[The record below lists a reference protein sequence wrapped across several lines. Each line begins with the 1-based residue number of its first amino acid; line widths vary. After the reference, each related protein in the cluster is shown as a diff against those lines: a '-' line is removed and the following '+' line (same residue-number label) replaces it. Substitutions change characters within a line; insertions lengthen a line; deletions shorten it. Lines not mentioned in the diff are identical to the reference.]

1 MLRLLLTMELMIHL
15 LISATLFL
23 FLLCYS
29 YFLEFSCAP
38 MCLACSFFYPTPF
51 RVCKGVATF
60 FVTVVL
66 IPCVYCWS

>member
-1 MLRLLLTMELMIHL
+1 MLRLLLTVELMIHP
-15 LISATLFL
+15 LISARLFY
-23 FLLCYS
+23 FHCVYS

-38 MCLACSFFYPTPF
+38 MCLAYSFFYPTPF

-66 IPCVYCWS
+66 IPCVYCC

>member
-1 MLRLLLTMELMIHL
+1 MLRLLLTMELMIHS
-15 LISATLFL
+15 LISARLFL
-23 FLLCYS
+23 FLLCLYI
-29 YFLEFSCAP
+29 FVEFSCAP

-66 IPCVYCWS
+66 IPCVYCCS